1 MLSIVPP
8 ADILSRPENQ
18 KILKGIRTLLL
29 NLIDLATSL
38 RSRMRAE
45 TCIYNHRLPVVATG
59 AAIVSTA
66 LAPFIVPLILGTIG
80 FGFKGVVTGTAAAA
94 IQSTI
99 GNVAAGSLFA
109 TCQSVAAGTALPLV
123 GFLVSA
129 GLGAIATTV
138 VETLSQAA
146 AKLMKRLVMVDGEH
160 IRLMMMSLHDP
171 TKAMRTV
178 TSEWAHIQRA
188 INLIGNKMDG
198 IKGKL

>member
-29 NLIDLATSL
+29 NLINLATSL
-38 RSRMRAE
+38 RSRMCAE
-45 TCIYNHRLPVVATG
+45 TWISNHRLPAFAT

-66 LAPFIVPLILGTIG
+66 LAPFIIPLILGTIG
-80 FGFKGVVTGTAAAA
+80 FGFEGVVAGTAAAA

-109 TCQSVAAGTALPLV
+109 TCQSVAAGTALPLI
-123 GFLVSA
+123 GFLTSA
-129 GLGAIATTV
+129 GLGAIAATV
-138 VETLSQAA
+138 VGTLIQAA

-171 TKAMRTV
+171 TKAMRMV